1 MEILNKVLPKK
12 KEEIAAPQNTI
23 AIQKKDYLNEGYDTS
38 KACRGRA
45 SNLKTGLEMVYEK
58 YFNQCKLDEHK
69 QKQLKQ
75 PYLTELNE
83 VTTDIKN
90 KENEVQELTQQITT
104 HREDIQQIKQDI
116 ILVKKQP
123 ENFGI
128 DIEHKSNI
136 KLWIGLVFLIPLS
149 FYIFIFYISTAYSA
163 FFKKFD
169 SKNALFETVFE
180 ADALTRAL
188 EDGPLEL
195 GFVLFIPFVF
205 FSLGYLI
212 HMFWERKTNANYIKV
227 VGLLL
232 ITFLFDAIL
241 AYLIDEKVH
250 ELNRRRGELHFSISM
265 AIQNANFWLIIFAGF
280 VSYIVWGLV
289 FDMVMNEN
297 AKRFK
302 IQVFKRSKNEAIQD
316 KTKLIDRTIKKRTRL
331 KEKLDELSI
340 KSIRL
345 ESIVAGFILP
355 IQNYKTFAVEYLK
368 GWQKFIAAELTLGKN
383 EQEQLISDCRAV
395 YNDHMTALDLETDD
409 YQNKVYTPKL

>member
-12 KEEIAAPQNTI
+12 KEEIVPQNTI

-83 VTTDIKN
+83 VTTDIQN

-128 DIEHKSNI
+128 DIEHKSHT
-136 KLWIGLVFLIPLS
+136 KLWIGSFLLIFLS
-149 FYIFIFYISTAYSA
+149 LYIFIFYISTAYSA

-169 SKNALFETVFE
+169 TDNPVFE
-180 ADALTRAL
+180 AVFEANALAKAF
-188 EDGPLEL
+188 EDGWLEL
-195 GFVLFIPFVF
+195 GFVIFIPFVF

-212 HMFWERKTNANYIKV
+212 HMFWERKTRINYIKV
-227 VGLLL
+227 AGLLL

-241 AYLIDEKVH
+241 AYLIDEKVYGI
-250 ELNRRRGELHFSISM
+250 NKTFNDDPFSLSM

-302 IQVFKRSKNEAIQD
+302 IQVFKRSKNEAIQH
-316 KTKLIDRTIKKRTRL
+316 KTKLINRALKKHARL
-331 KEKLDELSI
+331 KEKLNELSI
-340 KSIRL
+340 RSVRL
-345 ESIVAGFILP
+345 ESIVSGFILP